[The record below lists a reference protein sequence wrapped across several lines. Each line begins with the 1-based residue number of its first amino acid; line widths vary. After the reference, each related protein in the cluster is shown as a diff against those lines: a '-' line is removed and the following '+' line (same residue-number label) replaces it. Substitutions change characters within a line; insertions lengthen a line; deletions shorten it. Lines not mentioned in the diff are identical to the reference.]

1 MTEQKPVYF
10 PKQQLLAGVLIDTQF
25 ILFAVGT
32 EPLYIT

>member
-1 MTEQKPVYF
+1 MTEQKLVYF
-10 PKQQLLAGVLIDTQF
+10 PEQQLLATVLIRTQF